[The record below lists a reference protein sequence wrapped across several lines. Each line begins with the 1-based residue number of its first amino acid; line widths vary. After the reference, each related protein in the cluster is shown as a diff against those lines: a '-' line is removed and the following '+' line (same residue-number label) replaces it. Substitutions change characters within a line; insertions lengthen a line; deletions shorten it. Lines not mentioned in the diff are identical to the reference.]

1 MSDETHHPIENRPE
15 ASAGSTFEESP
26 APVAREIPSPSVV
39 SSSADGPPLAAEESE
54 HAPGDASPQGGGPR
68 TLTVRRRSVIA
79 AVAAGLVLASV
90 AAGAIGFAVGRT
102 NQSAVAIGPNSGSS
116 GSGSITLPFGAI
128 PGFGDPFGGSSSTA
142 ASIPSAV
149 RAVSAALV
157 DINTS
162 YNYQQAAGAGTGIVL
177 SSDGLVLTNNHVI
190 SGATSISA
198 VDLGNGRTYS
208 VKVLGYDR
216 TADVA
221 LIQLEGAHGLTTATL
236 SSSGSTPSV
245 GSSVYAL
252 GNAGG
257 AGGTPSMTA
266 GSVVALD
273 QSITASED
281 NGSSEQLSG
290 LIETNANLY
299 PGDSGGALTDASGTV
314 VGMDTAASTAVS
326 FNSSGQGYAIPIST
340 ALSIANAIEA
350 HHGSATIHLG
360 TTAFLGVEVST
371 TASGSGATIA
381 GVIAGSP
388 AASTSLTAGDV
399 ITTINGSP
407 VTSPNS
413 LANTIAGF
421 HVGQKITLTWSQSSG
436 THSTASVVLVAGPPQ

>member
-1 MSDETHHPIENRPE
+1 MSDEIHNPIENEPE
-15 ASAGSTFEESP
+15 TGGASTFGESP
-26 APVAREIPSPSVV
+26 APVAREVEPSYQT
-39 SSSADGPPLAAEESE
+39 SASDVGPTPEANESE
-54 HAPGDASPQGGGPR
+54 SMPGVSPPASAGASTV
-68 TLTVRRRSVIA
+68 TLHRRWVVA

-90 AAGAIGFAVGRT
+90 AAGAIGFALGRAH
-102 NQSAVAIGPNSGSS
+102 QSTVAIGPNSGSS
-116 GSGSITLPFGAI
+116 GSGSFTLPFG
-128 PGFGDPFGGSSSTA
+128 FGNPFGGSSSGGSSTS

-149 RAVSAALV
+149 RAVSSALV
-157 DINTS
+157 DINTT

-177 SSDGLVLTNNHVI
+177 SSNGLVLTNNHVI

-198 VDLGNGRTYS
+198 VDIGNGQTYS

-221 LIQLEGAHGLTTATL
+221 LVQLEGASGLTTASL
-236 SSSGSTPSV
+236 SSSGAPSV
-245 GSSVYAL
+245 GTSVYAL

-290 LIETNANLY
+290 LIETNASLY

-314 VGMDTAASTAVS
+314 LGMDTAASTAVS
-326 FNSSGQGYAIPIST
+326 FNNSGQGYAIPIAT
-340 ALSIANAIEA
+340 ALSIADSIEA

-360 TTAFLGVEVST
+360 TTAFLGVEIST
-371 TASGSGATIA
+371 TARGTGATIA
-381 GVIAGSP
+381 GVIQGSP
-388 AASTSLTAGDV
+388 AASTSLASGDV
-399 ITTINGSP
+399 ITGLNGSP
-407 VTSPNS
+407 VTSANS
-413 LANTIAGF
+413 LANTIAGLR
-421 HVGQKITLTWSQSSG
+421 VGQTITLTWSDANG
-436 THSTASVVLVAGPPQ
+436 TRHTASVTLAAGPPQ